1 MRFTTY
7 GRNMMHRN
15 IRLGIISLL
24 VATLIGVPA
33 VPTTAQATVGVVIEA
48 QVGNIGLYASPSLTQ
63 APIRTIGK
71 GNRML
76 WTTERTVAEGR
87 QWFYVQISG
96 QAGWISPE
104 DGSLSLADP
113 TRITP
118 GIDRSAVIRVSTNP
132 MTLYAAPGRGN
143 PVLATLFEGTVMRV
157 EDAPVVTDLYT
168 WWKVRVSDTGQE
180 GWVVDTGYEL
190 AVDTPLTV
198 YGYQVCDN
206 FDLKA
211 NGASGWD
218 SIVPQ
223 IPALIGTGE
232 QVVCLASTKMNGSNS
247 PVVVILSRKE
257 VVGTVDAL
265 RLFEQRGGV
274 WTRIFET
281 FTAEF
286 NRTDRLSLH
295 TFGGDRPMLL
305 WGVRVDGTGGILLTA
320 VLRYNSFSGTIDV
333 IAGGESYKGSLQ
345 VLENT
350 LTLISANYLPNE
362 PNCCPSGM
370 ERTVLVWQVD
380 PLGTGSFALLAKDI
394 LPLPFAI
401 QSRR

>member
-1 MRFTTY
+1 MRRIVRI
-7 GRNMMHRN
+7 GLVLLLS
-15 IRLGIISLL
+15 IALGS
-24 VATLIGVPA
+24 VFS
-33 VPTTAQATVGVVIEA
+33 VPTAAQTSVGVVIEA
-48 QVGNIGLYASPSLTQ
+48 QVGNIGLYASPSLAQ

-76 WTTERTVAEGR
+76 WVTERTMAEGR
-87 QWFYVQISG
+87 QWFYVQITG
-96 QAGWISPE
+96 QAGWISPD

-118 GIDRSAVIRVSTNP
+118 NIDRGAIIRVATNP
-132 MTLYAAPGRGN
+132 MTLYTAPGRGN

-168 WWKVRVSDTGQE
+168 WWKVRVNATGQE
-180 GWVVDTGYEL
+180 GWIVDTGYEL

-211 NGASGWD
+211 NGAVGWD

-223 IPALIGTGE
+223 IPALIGVGE
-232 QVVCLASTKMNGSNS
+232 QVICLASTKMNGSGS

-257 VVGTVDAL
+257 GVGSVDAL
-265 RLFEQRGGV
+265 RLFEQRAGV

-305 WGVRVDGTGGILLTA
+305 WGVRVDGTGGVLLTA
-320 VLRYNSFSGTIDV
+320 VLRYNAFSGTIDV

-345 VLENT
+345 VLDNT

-370 ERTVLVWQVD
+370 ERTVLAWQVD
-380 PLGTGSFALLAKDI
+380 PLGTGSFVLLTKDI